1 MSQGSSRFDWYQ
13 TDAEVCI
20 NYFRKNLKPE
30 DVRVEFETD
39 SVTIFAVTE
48 NGEEP
53 LKTFHLLH
61 SVSKSDSSFR
71 VSSVKVELRLRKLT
85 AARWD
90 RLESDSSLTDTE
102 KPCSSP
108 DNLKK
113 VAHSY
118 PSSSRVAH
126 DWDKLGK
133 EAAEL
138 DDGID
143 PLNKLFQDIY
153 SNASEETKRAM
164 IKSFTESAGTV
175 LSTNWNEVGK
185 GRVEMKPPDGMEYKK
200 YEI

>member
-102 KPCSSP
+102 KHTIVPILCKMPRCPTTYPLGIFSSHWVIP
-108 DNLKK
+108 WVIHFIPHWPGDTL
-113 VAHSY
+113 
-118 PSSSRVAH
+118 
-126 DWDKLGK
+126 
-133 EAAEL
+133 
-138 DDGID
+138 
-143 PLNKLFQDIY
+143 Y
-153 SNASEETKRAM
+153 SPFDA
-164 IKSFTESAGTV
+164 V
-175 LSTNWNEVGK
+175 
-185 GRVEMKPPDGMEYKK
+185 
-200 YEI
+200 